1 VVDMS
6 AAAVTARLVTMASLL
21 RARGFVRKGVDMSP
35 AEVTGRLRVMAEL
48 SSMCQRLG
56 RARLQGPDSGKTR
69 PADPCRDNRDGDYQ
83 LIK

>member
-6 AAAVTARLVTMASLL
+6 AAAVTDRLLTMARLL
-21 RARGFVRKGVDMSP
+21 RARGFVHKGVGMSP

-56 RARLQGPDSGKTR
+56 LASLQGPIESSQRIIT
-69 PADPCRDNRDGDYQ
+69 
-83 LIK
+83 